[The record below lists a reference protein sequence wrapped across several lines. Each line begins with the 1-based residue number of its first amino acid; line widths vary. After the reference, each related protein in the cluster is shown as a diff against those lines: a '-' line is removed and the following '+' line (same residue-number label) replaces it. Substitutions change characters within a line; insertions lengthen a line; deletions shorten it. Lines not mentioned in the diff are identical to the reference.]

1 MTRKGEDYMHVR
13 GRKKFLATL
22 FQPAVASSC
31 LTLWTVPIAARVVGD
46 GTMSAA
52 NAFIEMAAERGGATP
67 QNGQ

>member
-52 NAFIEMAAERGGATP
+52 NAFIEMAAERGGTTP
-67 QNGQ
+67 HDSQ